1 VCSQYFFR
9 YMYRNFFG
17 VDVPIYSW
25 KCMISFLEYVIF
37 LNMKVTPGCCI
48 QFWKLENQTLF
59 FSSPVPKS
67 HVSLCHHS
75 HHSHCL
81 AFISSLVYPLKQMNQ
96 IKPNLARIGLS
107 KFYLTAWLSIQ
118 DGYHYYNINFI
129 VHYCILLHDNKIK
142 F

>member
-1 VCSQYFFR
+1 
-9 YMYRNFFG
+9 
-17 VDVPIYSW
+17 
-25 KCMISFLEYVIF
+25 MIRFLEYVIF
-37 LNMKVTPGCCI
+37 LYEIYSWLLYPV
-48 QFWKLENQTLF
+48 LETRKSDSF

-67 HVSLCHHS
+67 HVSWCHHS